1 MHQLSITLSLLGLL
15 VGLHR
20 GGEGIGIERTNT
32 GVITVRNGQTWGSWS
47 NPEMCPLGTYAT
59 GFSLKVEPKQGAGD
73 DAALNGI
80 ALRCTSSFHSLGSY
94 VSYATVRSD
103 TGSWGK
109 WTRNRWCRA
118 GHLVAFQM
126 QVEGFQYVGDDTA
139 ANNIRF
145 KCSTGEVLEAD
156 GTSWGSW
163 GSWSPTCTGKGI
175 CGIETKVE
183 LPQGVGDD
191 TALNDVRFFC
201 CR

>member
-59 GFSLKVEPKQGAGD
+59 GFSLKGQMLQSQASLKSVMLLVLGAHRVEQVAQGASNTKVDFDSQGAQMVEPKQGAGD

-103 TGSWGK
+103 TG
-109 WTRNRWCRA
+109 R
-118 GHLVAFQM
+118 
-126 QVEGFQYVGDDTA
+126 
-139 ANNIRF
+139 
-145 KCSTGEVLEAD
+145 
-156 GTSWGSW
+156 
-163 GSWSPTCTGKGI
+163 
-175 CGIETKVE
+175 
-183 LPQGVGDD
+183 
-191 TALNDVRFFC
+191 
-201 CR
+201 